1 MLLFFTK
8 GLCTLGGCLPA
19 SRCGPFPPTHTRRSS
34 PSPGPPQTDEL
45 CLVLNITLLEPSS
58 VCSPASGF
66 RRSHQVCETH
76 PRDFVGCDVCLWL
89 FLPCSAA
96 PWPQSGGPVLVPGP
110 PALRER
116 RPRFSTLAPGF
127 EFTFRKL
134 LWQSQSR
141 CRRHQLIFS
150 YHDLKHALYAKRPYL
165 PQSQERPR

>member
-1 MLLFFTK
+1 MK

-19 SRCGPFPPTHTRRSS
+19 SRCGPFPPTHTWRSS
-34 PSPGPPQTDEL
+34 PSPGPQHSDEL

-66 RRSHQVCETH
+66 HRSHEVCETH

-116 RPRFSTLAPGF
+116 RPRFSTLALQALNLPSESSFGN
-127 EFTFRKL
+127 
-134 LWQSQSR
+134 
-141 CRRHQLIFS
+141 
-150 YHDLKHALYAKRPYL
+150 LKAGVADTGLYFL
-165 PQSQERPR
+165 TMT